1 MSVHAFGSTEYLK
14 DIERLTAQ
22 GSKKAAG
29 APAAV
34 NLVRADGVRPEP
46 IKWLWRGWIARG
58 KLHVLAGAPGTGKTS
73 AAVALAATVT
83 IGGRWPDGTIAD
95 PGDVFIWSG
104 EDDIKDTLV
113 PRLIAARADL
123 KRVHFVS
130 GITEDGKT
138 RSFDPA
144 TDANALNDQIAL
156 MTPGPVLLIV
166 DPIVSAV
173 SGDSHKNAEVRRAL
187 QPLVDLAMTRDCAVL
202 GITHFSKG
210 TVGKDPVDRVNGSLA
225 FGALARVVLVAAK
238 LPDEQ
243 GGGRLFARAKSNIG
257 SDAGG
262 FKYDLDVCDA
272 LPGIETTR
280 VLWGEAVTGTAREL
294 LGQAE
299 GNDGEDHSALKD
311 AKGFLR
317 MMLEAGPVPSKRI
330 QNEARDSGHT
340 WATVRRAASDLGVL
354 KTRTGGLAK
363 DGKWVWQLDTK
374 GLINPRP
381 KMMSTLGN
389 DEHLSRKSSTYTCS
403 STCSKKGDEHL
414 SANAVTTGI
423 HGTKNTPKTPKVLN
437 QAEDGGFEHL
447 NDDPDGA
454 EEF

>member
-144 TDANALNDQIAL
+144 THGGRCVGGTWADFFCEKAKPLRSVRCTGPQRGQEIEVGLEAQRPIA
-156 MTPGPVLLIV
+156 VV
-166 DPIVSAV
+166 W
-173 SGDSHKNAEVRRAL
+173 
-187 QPLVDLAMTRDCAVL
+187 
-202 GITHFSKG
+202 
-210 TVGKDPVDRVNGSLA
+210 
-225 FGALARVVLVAAK
+225 ARPARHLEIRH
-238 LPDEQ
+238 LEGGRIRHE
-243 GGGRLFARAKSNIG
+243 GGGRVRHYRG
-257 SDAGG
+257 
-262 FKYDLDVCDA
+262 
-272 LPGIETTR
+272 
-280 VLWGEAVTGTAREL
+280 AVTGNQSRPERASQHHDQCSREH
-294 LGQAE
+294 
-299 GNDGEDHSALKD
+299 N
-311 AKGFLR
+311 
-317 MMLEAGPVPSKRI
+317 GPHFRF
-330 QNEARDSGHT
+330 
-340 WATVRRAASDLGVL
+340 
-354 KTRTGGLAK
+354 
-363 DGKWVWQLDTK
+363 
-374 GLINPRP
+374 
-381 KMMSTLGN
+381 
-389 DEHLSRKSSTYTCS
+389 
-403 STCSKKGDEHL
+403 
-414 SANAVTTGI
+414 AV
-423 HGTKNTPKTPKVLN
+423 H
-437 QAEDGGFEHL
+437 
-447 NDDPDGA
+447 
-454 EEF
+454 